1 MAIKWRGLKGMRS
14 GWRRVF
20 CRTAVDQTVACSSGG
35 GQAPEGAH
43 FRGIFSGTL
52 IAIRQLLSRPLKISI
67 WVSGCMDGDR
77 NESFANSFQAGRSRQ
92 GWRAP

>member
-1 MAIKWRGLKGMRS
+1 MRS

-52 IAIRQLLSRPLKISI
+52 IAIRQFLSRPLKILMCAWTAIETNHSPI
-67 WVSGCMDGDR
+67 RIRLAEVVKDGGLLEAD
-77 NESFANSFQAGRSRQ
+77 
-92 GWRAP
+92 